1 MKVRWNGGS
10 GQNADGKAGTRDRD
24 EAGKAVAG
32 KGDTVAAIGGFHGV
46 ARRAMIER
54 HGCRERQRQ
63 HILGDEVRFR
73 PVRHP
78 DETFPA
84 EHVAVFRIG
93 LRNQRHVNLAA
104 LQEGTQFRRGSAD
117 HAQIDFRVGAEE
129 TFQQFRQEG
138 DGVIFRAAQADGSLQ
153 RRLAHVGKDFIM
165 PGKKRAGMGEQLLA
179 RRGYTYSRTRSLQ
192 QRVADQ
198 FLQPLHLCAERGLGA
213 PDLCGGDADGASSRD
228 NGKVL
233 QERKVEHGDI
243 KIIDIGIK
251 YYQLDR
257 GGNGLLCFG
266 KINFGERAMDNLA
279 ENFASLNDEPAFWD
293 AANKHLTRYGPAF
306 EEIIVER
313 AEGSFVYDAD
323 GRAILDFTSGQ
334 MSALLGHT
342 HPDIVATVNRQMAS
356 VAHLFSGMLSRP
368 VVELA
373 ARLAALAPGLD
384 RVQLLT
390 TGAESNEAAIRMA
403 KLVTGGHEIVAFAQ
417 SWHGMTGAAASA
429 TYSAGRRGY
438 GPATAGSLV
447 IPAPN
452 AYRPRFKNP
461 DGSNDWQAELDDAF
475 ELIDRQS
482 TGNLAAFIA
491 EPILSSGGI
500 LELPLGYLAALKKK
514 CEERGMLLIL
524 DEAQTGVGRTG
535 NMFAF
540 QRDGVTPDIM
550 TLSKTLG
557 AGLPLAAVMTR
568 AEVEQKAFERG
579 FLFYTTHVSDPLPAA
594 VGVTVLDVVARDG
607 LVEQAIA
614 RGNRLKEGLLSLQQ
628 RFECVGDVRGRG
640 LLLGLEVVADRHTK
654 APGFELGARIMQE
667 AMLRGLSMNIV
678 KLPGMGGVFRIA
690 PALTVS
696 DSEIDLGL
704 EILADSIESAQLAR

>member
-1 MKVRWNGGS
+1 ME
-10 GQNADGKAGTRDRD
+10 NAA
-24 EAGKAVAG
+24 KAV
-32 KGDTVAAIGGFHGV
+32 T
-46 ARRAMIER
+46 
-54 HGCRERQRQ
+54 
-63 HILGDEVRFR
+63 
-73 PVRHP
+73 
-78 DETFPA
+78 
-84 EHVAVFRIG
+84 
-93 LRNQRHVNLAA
+93 
-104 LQEGTQFRRGSAD
+104 
-117 HAQIDFRVGAEE
+117 
-129 TFQQFRQEG
+129 
-138 DGVIFRAAQADGSLQ
+138 
-153 RRLAHVGKDFIM
+153 
-165 PGKKRAGMGEQLLA
+165 
-179 RRGYTYSRTRSLQ
+179 
-192 QRVADQ
+192 
-198 FLQPLHLCAERGLGA
+198 
-213 PDLCGGDADGASSRD
+213 
-228 NGKVL
+228 
-233 QERKVEHGDI
+233 
-243 KIIDIGIK
+243 
-251 YYQLDR
+251 
-257 GGNGLLCFG
+257 
-266 KINFGERAMDNLA
+266 
-279 ENFASLNDEPAFWD
+279 SLNDDPAFWAD
-293 AANKHLTRYGPAF
+293 ADKHLTRYGPAF
-306 EEIIVER
+306 ENVIIER

-334 MSALLGHT
+334 MSAVLGHT
-342 HPDIVATVNRQMAS
+342 HPDIVSTVNRQMAS

-429 TYSAGRRGY
+429 TYSAGRKGY
-438 GPATAGSLV
+438 GPASAGSFV

-452 AYRPRFKNP
+452 AYRPRFRNP
-461 DGSNDWQAELDDAF
+461 DGSNDWQSELDDAF
-475 ELIDRQS
+475 HLIDNQS

-524 DEAQTGVGRTG
+524 DEAQTGIGRTG

-557 AGLPLAAVMTR
+557 AGLPLAAVMTS

-594 VGVTVLDVVARDG
+594 VGVSVLDVVARDN
-607 LVEQAIA
+607 LVEQAVI
-614 RGNRLKEGLLSLQQ
+614 RGKRLKDGLLSLQQ

-640 LLLGLEVVADRHTK
+640 LLLGLEVVTDRHTK
-654 APGFELGARIMQE
+654 APGFELGAKIMEE

-696 DSEIDLGL
+696 DEEIDRG
-704 EILADSIESAQLAR
+704 IAIMTDAIEAAQRSR